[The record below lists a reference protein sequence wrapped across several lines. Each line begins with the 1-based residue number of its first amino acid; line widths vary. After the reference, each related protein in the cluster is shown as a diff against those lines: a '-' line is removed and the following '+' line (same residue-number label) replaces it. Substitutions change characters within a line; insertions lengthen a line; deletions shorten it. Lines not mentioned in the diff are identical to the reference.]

1 MEHFSTARQGF
12 LGGWRSGRCALG
24 PELIILPARKER
36 LRVCKR
42 SEHDAGRRH
51 SPASKVAVVWNEHT
65 YHKSVSYSSA
75 FRARKNVSYDR
86 SSRRHNFGFA
96 GRLAHAD
103 SETHP
108 RPWEDARLHG
118 VGVYRLMGWRSATC
132 REAGL
137 LMMTDTVFGVG
148 PGAGP
153 DLGCVQLERGNRIV
167 GRRRPCLHRCEPHR
181 QLAVSTA
188 CQQQRQGTGR
198 AGHFL
203 SAAAAKARA
212 TRGGGSG
219 PPTSLVLLRHRR

>member
-1 MEHFSTARQGF
+1 MNILTTNLSHTAQRFAPAKMLVMIGVHGGITLVLRADLHTLTARHIPVHGKTRACMA
-12 LGGWRSGRCALG
+12 LASTDSWAGG
-24 PELIILPARKER
+24 LPH
-36 LRVCKR
+36 V
-42 SEHDAGRRH
+42 
-51 SPASKVAVVWNEHT
+51 
-65 YHKSVSYSSA
+65 
-75 FRARKNVSYDR
+75 
-86 SSRRHNFGFA
+86 
-96 GRLAHAD
+96 
-103 SETHP
+103 
-108 RPWEDARLHG
+108 
-118 VGVYRLMGWRSATC
+118 

-137 LMMTDTVFGVG
+137 RIMTATVFGVG

-153 DLGCVQLERGNRIV
+153 DLGGVQLERGNRIV

-181 QLAVSTA
+181 HLAVSTA